1 MEAMVKTRGEIPSWE
16 AAPDGSPVELYARL
30 PTFGEPEMVHAQVAA
45 GASVLDLG
53 CGTGRIALPVAQFG
67 HPVVAVDE
75 SAAMLAR
82 IPADPRIRPVR
93 ASIEDLDLGESF
105 AAVVLAGNLINTDDD
120 TLRQHLLNACARHLA
135 PGGVV
140 LVQWRPPDW
149 FRSGPGTRRLGTIA
163 VSRTETDLGNDRFGF
178 VVDYRDGDD
187 VWHHDYTFR
196 RLSEAD
202 LRAVLA
208 EAGLEISQWLSPDRL
223 WFSAEAARG
232 SRCRVRYEPL
242 R

>member
-1 MEAMVKTRGEIPSWE
+1 MVTTPGEVPSWE
-16 AAPDGSPVELYARL
+16 TAPDGSPVELYARM
-30 PTFGEPEMVHAQVAA
+30 PTFGEPEMVHGQVPA
-45 GASVLDLG
+45 GAPVLDLG
-53 CGTGRIALPVAQFG
+53 CGTGRIAVPVAQLG

-82 IPADPRIRPVR
+82 IPADPGIRPVR
-93 ASIEDLDLGESF
+93 ASIENLDLGESF

-120 TLRQHLLNACARHLA
+120 SLRQHLLSACARHLV

-149 FRSGPGTRRLGTIA
+149 FSAGQGTRHLGPIE
-163 VSRTETDLGNDRFGF
+163 VSRTETALGGDRFGF
-178 VVDYRDGDD
+178 SVDYRDGDD
-187 VWHHDYTFR
+187 GWHHDYTFR

-208 EAGLEISQWLSPDRL
+208 EAGLETRQWLSPDRL
-223 WFSAEAARG
+223 WFSAQAL
-232 SRCRVRYEPL
+232 SR
-242 R
+242 